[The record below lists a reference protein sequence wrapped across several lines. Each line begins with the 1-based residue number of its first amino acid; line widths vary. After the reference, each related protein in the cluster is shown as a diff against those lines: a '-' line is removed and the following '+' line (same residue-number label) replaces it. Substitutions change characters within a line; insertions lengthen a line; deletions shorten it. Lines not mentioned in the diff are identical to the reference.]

1 MSAIYISYLFILS
14 HYVKGSNAAHAP
26 TAPTALPARTSY
38 PAPTPF
44 YVSISISISIYLYL
58 NICPPCILFILFLKG
73 LQRSPTPPP
82 SLPTPPPGPCPPSFH
97 AFALSKPAPF
107 QGAPQGS
114 PLRKLQAT
122 WWILKEADSQIE
134 GGKENDRHGARDR
147 ETEAGERSNGPL
159 QVVFRLTPKT
169 GVGASSPLATRK
181 PPFLGNKQQ
190 AGTSS
195 FKESVSEE
203 KKDTAIAPHSY
214 FNSSQMLRLFFS

>member
-1 MSAIYISYLFILS
+1 MYLIYLIFER
-14 HYVKGSNAAHAP
+14 AP
-26 TAPTALPARTSY
+26 TQPYATALTAHTS
-38 PAPTPF
+38 PRP
-44 YVSISISISIYLYL
+44 L
-58 NICPPCILFILFLKG
+58 
-73 LQRSPTPPP
+73 PPP
-82 SLPTPPPGPCPPSFH
+82 PFMPLPSPNLLP
-97 AFALSKPAPF
+97 FALSKPAPF

-214 FNSSQMLRLFFS
+214 FNSSQMLRLFFHR